1 MMVHEELNPGDK
13 LTEEQIKML
22 EALKDSP
29 VEYDEENPP
38 LTEEQLKQFKRVS
51 PERQAYLRGEET
63 VPIRLSPQAFEKA
76 KAIGKDYTA
85 VLSRILENALNDNE
99 TIRRYL

>member
-1 MMVHEELNPGDK
+1 MIIRKEIDFTEP

-22 EALKDSP
+22 EALEDSP

-63 VPIRLSPQAFEKA
+63 VSVRLSPQAFEKA
-76 KAIGKDYTA
+76 KSIGKDYPA
-85 VLSRILENALNDNE
+85 VLSRILESALSDNE